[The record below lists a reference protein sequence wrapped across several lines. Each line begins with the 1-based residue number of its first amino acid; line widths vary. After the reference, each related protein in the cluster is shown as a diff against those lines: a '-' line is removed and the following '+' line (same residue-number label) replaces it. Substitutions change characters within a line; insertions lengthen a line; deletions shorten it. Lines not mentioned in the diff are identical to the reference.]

1 MNAVKTLLPLA
12 IGLSVLLAGCGAS
25 SPAPVAIVAIDASG
39 SAREFFPAFE
49 RAARDV
55 NESIPPGGTL
65 EIYRFD
71 RTVNEIHV
79 GQPLDA
85 SQFKRTLKTA
95 LAPERHEQG
104 TSLLALA
111 QKLDGRMKAAGAH
124 PVDLTILTDCGV
136 ETMTKADHAKVR
148 ELVGG
153 WPGVRKIEFVGLRPL
168 HHEAIRADFAPLESK
183 LTIR

>member
-1 MNAVKTLLPLA
+1 MRRLLPLA
-12 IGLSVLLAGCGAS
+12 LLLAGSLLTGCGDS
-25 SPAPVAIVAIDASG
+25 TPAPVAIVAVDASG

-55 NESIPPGGTL
+55 NESVPPGGTL

-79 GQPLDA
+79 GAPLDA
-85 SQFKRTLKTA
+85 SAFKRTLRAA
-95 LAPERHEQG
+95 LAQERRERG
-104 TSLLALA
+104 TSLAVLAR
-111 QKLDGRMKAAGAH
+111 KLDERVKAAGEH

-136 ETMTKADHAKVR
+136 ETMSMADHAAVRTIVAGWPKVR
-148 ELVGG
+148 KVD
-153 WPGVRKIEFVGLRPL
+153 FVGLRPL
-168 HHEAIRADFAPLESK
+168 HHEAIRHDFAPLENR